1 MPAALFDAAL
11 DFDVDVD
18 ARTARSREVR
28 EKAESYR
35 SWPRQLKAPFF
46 LLLFCVMRAWLYTV
60 RFSFIAMRFP
70 KNQDRSKFFSLS
82 FDQAIWQDMHRAR
95 GGISAVS

>member
-18 ARTARSREVR
+18 AGTARSREVR

-46 LLLFCVMRAWLYTV
+46 LLLFCVMRA
-60 RFSFIAMRFP
+60 
-70 KNQDRSKFFSLS
+70 
-82 FDQAIWQDMHRAR
+82 
-95 GGISAVS
+95 